1 MTTYLRAHKFPLEPP
16 LDMQRLATGDRF
28 SGIKATLG
36 GSERLY
42 RRVLKDVTFSAEEGD
57 RIGVIGFNG
66 AGKTT
71 LLRVLNG
78 AFAPSTGRVERH
90 GSTQSL
96 LNATLGFAEYA
107 SVTENVILRGTAM
120 GLRRR
125 QLDVAM
131 PEILDFAGLSD
142 RATHR
147 LHTLSSGQR
156 MRLGFAIS
164 TAIQPDILLM
174 DEWIAT
180 GDAAFIARAQKRLR
194 TRLSDSR
201 IVVLGSHSP
210 ELLRELCT
218 KAIVLD
224 EGRMLFFGGIEQG
237 LTMYADMVARV
248 GADAQV
254 ELSSA
259 NPILFGES
267 LGNIEGIRVGAQ
279 RIEIEGWA
287 RQLDGA
293 PAMQFSVGLDGAKHT
308 VTEFERVDRVDVR
321 NYLAKRRGDYGFRF
335 AIDGQSFDGDAADV
349 AMRLQVAVFADG
361 KVQGRPLQLVRG
373 GRVETLAGEALA

>member
-1 MTTYLRAHKFPLEPP
+1 
-16 LDMQRLATGDRF
+16 MQRLDSSDRF

-78 AFAPSTGRVERH
+78 AFAPTTGRVERH

-201 IVVLGSHSP
+201 IVVLASHSP

-237 LTMYADMVARV
+237 LTMYADMVARA
-248 GADAQV
+248 GADAQT
-254 ELSSA
+254 ELSGA

-267 LGNIEGIRVGAQ
+267 LGNIEGIRVGAR

-293 PAMQFSVGLDGAKHT
+293 PAMQFSVGLDGVKHT
-308 VTEFERVDRVDVR
+308 ITEFERVDRVDVR

-335 AIDGQSFDGDAADV
+335 AIDGQSFEGDAADV
-349 AMRLQVAVFADG
+349 AMRLQVAVFGDG

-373 GRVETLAGEALA
+373 GRVETLTGDALA